1 MGATIEHEAKQK
13 METTISLLQKEMA
26 GIRTGRASAGL
37 LDTIHV
43 DYYGTQT
50 PIKQMASVSTPE
62 PRLIVV
68 QPWDVSAMSAIE
80 KAIKT
85 SDLGITPQNDGKV
98 IRLNMPPLTEE
109 RRKEMV
115 KMVKKIGEENKVA
128 IRNIRR
134 DAMDKVKTK
143 LKNKEISEDEE
154 KKIEGRI
161 QKITDEHVAKV
172 DSIVHN
178 KEKEVMEN

>member
-1 MGATIEHEAKQK
+1 MGATIELEAKQK

-50 PIKQMASVSTPE
+50 PIKQMATVSTPE
-62 PRLIVV
+62 PRVIVV
-68 QPWDVSAMSAIE
+68 QPWDVSAMPAIE

-98 IRLNMPPLTEE
+98 IRLNMPPPTEE
-109 RRKEMV
+109 RRKELV
-115 KMVKKIGEENKVA
+115 KMVKKVGEENKVA

-134 DAMDKVKTK
+134 DAMDKVKAK
-143 LKNKEISEDEE
+143 LKNKDISEDEE

>member
-1 MGATIEHEAKQK
+1 MGATIELEAKQK

-50 PIKQMASVSTPE
+50 PIKQMATVSTPE
-62 PRLIVV
+62 PRVIVV
-68 QPWDVSAMSAIE
+68 QPWDVSAMPAIE

-98 IRLNMPPLTEE
+98 IRLNMPPPTEE
-109 RRKEMV
+109 RRKELV
-115 KMVKKIGEENKVA
+115 KMVKKVGEENKVA

>member
-1 MGATIEHEAKQK
+1 MGATIEQEAKQK
-13 METTISLLQKEMA
+13 MESTISLLQKEMA

-37 LDTIHV
+37 LDTISV

-62 PRLIVV
+62 PRVIVI

-143 LKNKEISEDEE
+143 LKNKEMSEDEE

>member
-1 MGATIEHEAKQK
+1 MGATIEQEAKQK

-68 QPWDVSAMSAIE
+68 QPWDVSAMPAIE

-85 SDLGITPQNDGKV
+85 SDIGITPQNDGKV

-161 QKITDEHVAKV
+161 QKVTDEHVAKV

>member
-1 MGATIEHEAKQK
+1 MGATIEQEGKQK

-50 PIKQMASVSTPE
+50 PIKQMATVSTPE
-62 PRLIVV
+62 PRVIVV
-68 QPWDVSAMSAIE
+68 QPWDVSAMPAIE

-85 SDLGITPQNDGKV
+85 SDIGITPQNDGKV

-109 RRKEMV
+109 RRREMA
-115 KMVKKIGEENKVA
+115 KMIKKIGEENKVA

-134 DAMDKVKTK
+134 DAMDKVKAK

-161 QKITDEHVAKV
+161 QKITDEYVAKV

>member
-1 MGATIEHEAKQK
+1 MGATIEQEGKQK
-13 METTISLLQKEMA
+13 METTILLLQKEMA

-50 PIKQMASVSTPE
+50 PIKQMATVSTPE
-62 PRLIVV
+62 PRVIVI
-68 QPWDVSAMSAIE
+68 QPWDVSAMPAIE

-85 SDLGITPQNDGKV
+85 SDLGLTPQNDGKV
-98 IRLNMPPLTEE
+98 IRLNMPPPTEE
-109 RRKEMV
+109 RRKELV

-143 LKNKEISEDEE
+143 LKNKELSEDEE
-154 KKIEGRI
+154 KKIETRI
-161 QKITDEHVAKV
+161 QKITDEFVTKV